1 MTAHCVP
8 HAVIL
13 PSTNHLGERR
23 LLIRRLFLRTKGTRH
38 MWFRFGKWIEIGLHF
53 GSANERGG
61 VPSRYFL
68 HVRARWGRSEWY
80 HGPVRLH
87 KTAPSDAAPAETVAP
102 RVHFI
107 STLEPVIQPPLW
119 R

>member
-38 MWFRFGKWIEIGLHF
+38 MWFRFGKWIEIGMHF
-53 GSANERGG
+53 GSLNKQGG
-61 VPSRYFL
+61 MPSRYL
-68 HVRARWGRSEWY
+68 IHATARCGTREWY
-80 HGPVRLH
+80 HGPVRPTRLH
-87 KTAPSDAAPAETVAP
+87 LPMQC
-102 RVHFI
+102 VH
-107 STLEPVIQPPLW
+107 
-119 R
+119 